1 MPPLLRTLRRLLA
14 GLMLGMAAGLAAC
27 GGGQSP
33 ASGSTGNASTADISV
48 LMMGNSHT
56 SLGALPEQLSQL
68 LQAGF
73 PGKSVAVVVAPGWMF
88 LDERANDQAT
98 LALLQSQRWT
108 AVVLQAQKYS
118 SSGLV
123 DYPTDGAEQ
132 LVKSSRAQSAL
143 PVMFP
148 EWPRL
153 GVDETQRIYTLHVG
167 IAQKQPACVPPIG
180 QAWDLALQR
189 HPPLRLHDPDGN
201 HANTAGAYLSALL
214 LYAGLT
220 GGSPRT
226 LPNLSFGVSAETQA
240 LLRSAA
246 ADTLSQVSARQ
257 HCPNDA
263 PLLQ

>member
-1 MPPLLRTLRRLLA
+1 MLPLLGSLRRCFTGLL
-14 GLMLGMAAGLAAC
+14 LGMTAGLAAC
-27 GGGQSP
+27 GGGQN
-33 ASGSTGNASTADISV
+33 ATSGSTGDAATADVSV

-68 LQAGF
+68 LQAGL
-73 PGKSVAVVVAPGWMF
+73 PGKKVAIVVAPGWLF
-88 LDERANDQAT
+88 LDERAGDTPT
-98 LALLQSQRWT
+98 LTLLQSQRWT

-132 LVKSSRAQSAL
+132 LVKISRAQSAL

-148 EWPRL
+148 EWPRF
-153 GVDETQRIYTLHVG
+153 GVDETQRIYALHVG
-167 IAQKQPACVPPIG
+167 IAQRQPACVPPIG

-189 HPPLRLHDPDGN
+189 HPQLRLHDADGN
-201 HANTAGAYLSALL
+201 HANTAGAYLSALM
-214 LYAGLT
+214 LYAGIT

-226 LPNLSFGVSAETQA
+226 LPNLNFGVSAEDQA
-240 LLRSAA
+240 MLRSAA
-246 ADTLSQVSARQ
+246 ADTLSQISARQ

-263 PLLQ
+263 RLIP